1 MSMYYEE
8 NQYSIG
14 GEGGLMSLLF
24 VLKPS
29 KIVTSATLGF
39 IHKSSCCL
47 SFGQSHSELPEKKR
61 SMSSYEKG
69 TACRQVDTSVLNAGT
84 KKKRL
89 PVKAPSFDL
98 LKCIA
103 TLSV

>member
-1 MSMYYEE
+1 M
-8 NQYSIG
+8 
-14 GEGGLMSLLF
+14 LF

-69 TACRQVDTSVLNAGT
+69 TACRQVDTSVLNRGT
-84 KKKRL
+84 KKKKACLSRL
-89 PVKAPSFDL
+89 QALTFSDV
-98 LKCIA
+98 
-103 TLSV
+103 